1 MPEKEALII
10 VTKVI
15 DDDTG
20 MYHIGE
26 VDGIFQKHILDEY
39 LSLHGEKGKT
49 ELINHLAYLQS
60 QVIDAWR
67 ELNNETDCTACNSSE

>member
-1 MPEKEALII
+1 MPQKENLLTISK
-10 VTKVI
+10 VT

-20 MYHIGE
+20 MYRIGE
-26 VDGIFQKHILDEY
+26 IDGIFQKHTLDEY
-39 LSLHGEKGKT
+39 LKSHGESGKT

-67 ELNNETDCTACNSSE
+67 ELNNDTGCAACNGGA